1 MHLIK
6 VYIYQVCVL
15 QAIYKDKQKKGDY
28 MSHNLIKGLRI
39 NTLRYL
45 IDEGIVFSKE
55 NIKRAESSRP
65 INPIA
70 TQKIMDWGENAI
82 LEAQRLKREGKTNEE
97 IKEKLDFY
105 MEELGLQIYEQYR
118 FQQSIFYSLADIA
131 YKQIGML
138 APTTA

>member
-1 MHLIK
+1 M
-6 VYIYQVCVL
+6 YCVL

-28 MSHNLIKGLRI
+28 MSHNLIKGLRAD
-39 NTLRYL
+39 TLRYL
-45 IDEGIVFSKE
+45 VETGIVYSKE
-55 NIKRAESSRP
+55 NTKRSESSRP

-82 LEAQRLKREGKTNEE
+82 LEADRLKREGKSDEE

-105 MEELGLQIYEQYR
+105 MEELGLQIYEQYK
-118 FQQSIFYSLADIA
+118 FQQEIFYALADVA

-138 APTTA
+138 APSTA

>member
-1 MHLIK
+1 
-6 VYIYQVCVL
+6 
-15 QAIYKDKQKKGDY
+15 
-28 MSHNLIKGLRI
+28 MSHNIIKGLRI

-70 TQKIMDWGENAI
+70 THKIMDWGENAI

-105 MEELGLQIYEQYR
+105 MEELGLQIYEQYK
-118 FQQSIFYSLADIA
+118 FQQAIYYSLADTA

-138 APTTA
+138 APSTA

>member
-1 MHLIK
+1 M
-6 VYIYQVCVL
+6 L

-39 NTLRYL
+39 DTLRYL

-82 LEAQRLKREGKTNEE
+82 LEAQRLKKEGKTNEE

>member
-1 MHLIK
+1 MISK
-6 VYIYQVCVL
+6 
-15 QAIYKDKQKKGDY
+15 KKGDY
-28 MSHNLIKGLRI
+28 MSHNLIKGLRAD
-39 NTLRYL
+39 TLRYL
-45 IDEGIVFSKE
+45 VETGIVYSKE
-55 NIKRAESSRP
+55 NTKRSESSRP

-105 MEELGLQIYEQYR
+105 MEELGLQIYEQYK
-118 FQQSIFYSLADIA
+118 FQQSIFYALADVA

-138 APTTA
+138 APSTA

>member
-1 MHLIK
+1 
-6 VYIYQVCVL
+6 
-15 QAIYKDKQKKGDY
+15 

-39 NTLRYL
+39 DTLRHL

-70 TQKIMDWGENAI
+70 TQKIMDWGENAV

-97 IKEKLDFY
+97 VKEKLDFY

-118 FQQSIFYSLADIA
+118 FQQSIFYSLADVA

-138 APTTA
+138 APSTA

>member
-1 MHLIK
+1 M
-6 VYIYQVCVL
+6 L

-39 NTLRYL
+39 NTLRHL

-118 FQQSIFYSLADIA
+118 FQQSIFYSFADIA
-131 YKQIGML
+131 YKEIGML
-138 APTTA
+138 APSTA